1 MTKPKIAVI
10 ISSIRPTRFGD
21 KPAKWIADHA
31 AARGD
36 VDVEIVDLQDFP
48 LPLFDA
54 AASDFWM
61 PTPNE
66 VAAKWQARL
75 NEFDGY
81 IVVTAEYNRSIT
93 GALKNAIDWAYK
105 PFMKKAVAFVG
116 YGSVGGAR
124 AIEHLRNIMVEL
136 QAVPVRQAVH
146 IGGSDFIPMMM
157 GQKSWDDTKGNFDM
171 FVPDLLDNL
180 VWWTNATRNARQA
193 DAAAAATKA
202 A

>member
-1 MTKPKIAVI
+1 MTKPKIGVI

-31 AARGD
+31 AARSD
-36 VDVEIVDLQDFP
+36 IDVEIVDLADYP

-66 VAAKWQARL
+66 VAAKWQAKL
-75 NEFDGY
+75 SEFDGY
-81 IVVTAEYNRSIT
+81 IIVTAEYNRSIT

-105 PFMKKAVAFVG
+105 PFIKKAVAFVG

-124 AIEHLRNIMVEL
+124 AVEHLRNIMVEL
-136 QAVPVRQAVH
+136 QAVPVRHAVH
-146 IGGSDFIPMMM
+146 IGGSDFIPIMM
-157 GQKSWDDTKGNFDM
+157 GQKSWDDTKGNFDF
-171 FVPDLLDNL
+171 FVPELLDNL
-180 VWWTNATRNARQA
+180 VWWTRATKTAREA

>member
-1 MTKPKIAVI
+1 MTKAKIAVI
-10 ISSIRPTRFGD
+10 ISSTRPTRFGD

-36 VDVEIVDLQDFP
+36 LDVEIVDLADYN

-54 AASDFWM
+54 PASDLWM

-66 VAAKWQARL
+66 VAAKWQAKL
-75 NEFDGY
+75 NEFDGF
-81 IVVTAEYNRSIT
+81 IIVTAEYNRSIT

-105 PFMKKAVAFVG
+105 PFIRKAVAFVG

-136 QAVPVRQAVH
+136 QAVPVRQAIH
-146 IGGSDFIPMMM
+146 IGGSDFVPIMF
-157 GQKSWDDTKGNFDM
+157 GQKTWDETKGNFDQ
-171 FVPDLLDNL
+171 FVPDVLDNL
-180 VWWTNATRNARQA
+180 VWWTNATKTAREA
-193 DAAAAATKA
+193 DAAKATQAA
-202 A
+202 

>member
-10 ISSIRPTRFGD
+10 IGSIRPNRQGD

-36 VDVEIVDLQDFP
+36 ADVEIVDLQDYP

-66 VAAKWQARL
+66 IAAKWQAKL
-75 NEFDGY
+75 NEFDGF
-81 IVVTAEYNRSIT
+81 IIVTAEYNRSIT

-105 PFMKKAVAFVG
+105 PFIKKAVAFVG

-136 QAVPVRQAVH
+136 QAVPVRHAVH
-146 IGGSDFIPMMM
+146 IGGSDFIPIMM

-171 FVPDLLDNL
+171 FVPELLDNL
-180 VWWTNATRNARQA
+180 VWWTNATRSARQA

>member
-1 MTKPKIAVI
+1 MSKPKIGVI
-10 ISSIRPTRFGD
+10 ISSTRPTRFGD
-21 KPAKWIADHA
+21 KPAKWIAGHA
-31 AARGD
+31 AARAD
-36 VDVEIVDLQDFP
+36 IDVEIVDLADYP

-54 AASDFWM
+54 PASDFWM

-66 VAAKWQARL
+66 VAAKWQAKL
-75 NEFDGY
+75 SEFDGY
-81 IVVTAEYNRSIT
+81 IIVTAEYNRSIT

-136 QAVPVRQAVH
+136 QAVPVRHAVH
-146 IGGSDFIPMMM
+146 IGGSDFIPIMM
-157 GQKSWDDTKGNFDM
+157 GQQTWDDAKGKFDM
-171 FVPDLLDNL
+171 FVPELLDNL
-180 VWWTNATRNARQA
+180 VWWTKATKTAREA
-193 DAAAAATKA
+193 DAAAAAKA